1 MKVVLQNRLA
11 SDILTVTQ
19 GGICAIIHTQ
29 CCAYIKD
36 MSTNVTH
43 FTKHMNMLIQAWIL
57 LKPHLLYLRR
67 HLPMVENYLNCNN
80 PDCSVF
86 APCICNCVAGYI
98 SCHMKS
104 FKLQMVVQTP

>member
-43 FTKHMNMLIQAWIL
+43 FTKHMNMLIQAMDIPEASFAL
-57 LKPHLLYLRR
+57 PSETSPH
-67 HLPMVENYLNCNN
+67 
-80 PDCSVF
+80 
-86 APCICNCVAGYI
+86 GG
-98 SCHMKS
+98 
-104 FKLQMVVQTP
+104 KLS